1 MTREKQPL
9 KALLVSNGIEG
20 LNKLYVSNDVIHYD
34 LVEIDANFKPD
45 LSPYDV
51 LIAPNGTDHVAFY
64 RIKESVKQFLDNG
77 GTLLCCDG
85 WFTNWIPNNRWIMDN
100 SKRTMDVRYR
110 LKDDPFDVARYFNVE
125 DLNFSNGISGWWA
138 CGYIEPAPNASVL
151 IEDTW
156 GRPLVVIDDSS
167 TNGLMILTA
176 SGPAADLSYATTDDD
191 KAYKAISDLFGAFI
205 HLIHQHKMLVK

>member
-1 MTREKQPL
+1 MKENPL
-9 KALLVSNGIEG
+9 KALLISNGIEG
-20 LNKLYVSNDVIHYD
+20 LSLLYRSNDTIQYDVI
-34 LVEIDANFKPD
+34 EIDENFNPN
-45 LSPYDV
+45 LSDYDV
-51 LIAPNGTDHVAFY
+51 LIAPNGTDHIAFY
-64 RIKESVKQFLDNG
+64 RIKDKVRAFLDHG

-100 SKRTMDVRYR
+100 TKKTIDVRYKI
-110 LKDDPFDVARYFNVE
+110 KDDPFGLSEHFNIE
-125 DLNFSNGISGWWA
+125 DLTYSNGISGWWA
-138 CGYIEPAPNASVL
+138 CGYIEPAPNASVF

-191 KAYKAISDLFGAFI
+191 KAHKAMTDLFKAFI
-205 HLIHQHKMLVK
+205 HLIQHHKSLVK